1 MDSKNYF
8 TDIIFDINNNKT
20 KVDLNDEIIS
30 DYMNN
35 YISEEKYVDIILN
48 KLGYFNNLEKLNS
61 IKSCLELLGQK
72 EWDCLKKRNNPFESI
87 TSHNGIANYCPISRA
102 YFKMIEIIY
111 CFREE
116 IINVISLDKNEP
128 FVTLH
133 LAEGPGGF
141 IECLNEFFLE
151 NKYKNYEMYGIT
163 LIREEKNIPGWRK
176 LRYFLEYY
184 ENIKLL
190 FGKNGTG
197 DLYDIDNI
205 YDICEK
211 LPRKAIIITG
221 DGGFDYS
228 NDFNHQ
234 ENLTFPL
241 IYCQTMTALLCQ
253 KIDGI
258 FILKIFDIYNT
269 KTMYLINILKEN
281 YKIVKIIKPYT
292 SRPGNSEKYLVCIG
306 FLNNI
311 TPNEIHKLL
320 LDIPKIGL
328 NNGNKN
334 LEIYNYFNKNI
345 DFYKKLMEINE
356 VFFERQREFILDT
369 LELKNGELL
378 ESKKEK
384 LLEIQINNSIKWC
397 KLYNFKINFL
407 SKFILSYLRESSNS

>member
-1 MDSKNYF
+1 MESKNYF
-8 TDIIFDINNNKT
+8 KNIIFDIKDNNERIVEINEEKE
-20 KVDLNDEIIS
+20 VEQILNDIE
-30 DYMNN
+30 
-35 YISEEKYVDIILN
+35 
-48 KLGYFNNLEKLNS
+48 YFKNLEKLNS
-61 IKSCLELLGQK
+61 IKSSIELLGQK

-87 TSHNGIANYCPISRA
+87 TSHNGIANYSPISRA
-102 YFKMIEIIY
+102 YFKMFEILH
-111 CFREE
+111 CFRED
-116 IINVISLDKNEP
+116 ILKVISLDNNES

-141 IECLNEFFLE
+141 IECLNEFFLD
-151 NKYKNYEMYGIT
+151 NNYKNYLMYGIT

-176 LRYFLEYY
+176 LKYFLEYF

-205 YDICEK
+205 YDVSDK
-211 LPRKAIIITG
+211 LPRKASIITG

-269 KTMYLINILKEN
+269 KTMHLINILKEN
-281 YKIVKIIKPYT
+281 YKTVKVIKPYT

-306 FLNNI
+306 FLNKI
-311 TPNEIHKLL
+311 TSSEIYKLL

-328 NNGNKN
+328 NNGNRN
-334 LEIYNYFNKNI
+334 LEIYNYFNRNI
-345 DFYKKLMEINE
+345 NFYKRLREINE
-356 VFFERQREFILDT
+356 VFFERQQEFILNT
-369 LELKNGELL
+369 LELKNTSVL
-378 ESKKEK
+378 ESRKDK
-384 LLEIQINNSIKWC
+384 LLETQINISIEWC

-407 SKFILSYLRESSNS
+407 SKFILSHLRELNSS

>member
-1 MDSKNYF
+1 
-8 TDIIFDINNNKT
+8 
-20 KVDLNDEIIS
+20 
-30 DYMNN
+30 
-35 YISEEKYVDIILN
+35 
-48 KLGYFNNLEKLNS
+48 
-61 IKSCLELLGQK
+61 
-72 EWDCLKKRNNPFESI
+72 
-87 TSHNGIANYCPISRA
+87 
-102 YFKMIEIIY
+102 
-111 CFREE
+111 
-116 IINVISLDKNEP
+116 
-128 FVTLH
+128 
-133 LAEGPGGF
+133 
-141 IECLNEFFLE
+141 
-151 NKYKNYEMYGIT
+151 
-163 LIREEKNIPGWRK
+163 
-176 LRYFLEYY
+176 
-184 ENIKLL
+184 
-190 FGKNGTG
+190 
-197 DLYDIDNI
+197 
-205 YDICEK
+205 
-211 LPRKAIIITG
+211 
-221 DGGFDYS
+221 
-228 NDFNHQ
+228 
-234 ENLTFPL
+234 
-241 IYCQTMTALLCQ
+241 
-253 KIDGI
+253 
-258 FILKIFDIYNT
+258 
-269 KTMYLINILKEN
+269 MYLINILKEN